1 MIKIFFLFC
10 LFFSFSCEA
19 GEEYIQTPFYTGK
32 GEAVTLSEFK
42 GKPLIVFI
50 WSKNCSICR
59 RSLVSLDTLSK
70 QYSQTELK
78 IFSIMSNKSDI
89 NDARRL
95 MINMDI
101 RFLAIYLDRENLF
114 ANSVGLKGFP
124 LLLLINKEGEEVKR
138 ITGKVDFQSKGI
150 EHELQTLMKE

>member
-1 MIKIFFLFC
+1 
-10 LFFSFSCEA
+10 
-19 GEEYIQTPFYTGK
+19 
-32 GEAVTLSEFK
+32 
-42 GKPLIVFI
+42 
-50 WSKNCSICR
+50 
-59 RSLVSLDTLSK
+59 
-70 QYSQTELK
+70 
-78 IFSIMSNKSDI
+78 MSYKSDI